1 MIEEH
6 ARVARVADDGVYVET
21 LRQSACSSCKASAGC
36 GNALLDNLFSGKRQM
51 LRVLPYAGLKQG
63 DEVVIGLQEDALLK
77 GSFMVYSLPLVFML
91 VSAVLV
97 ALLLPS
103 AADGWVIL
111 AGLAGLLA
119 GFVWLRYY
127 SDSIRFDERYQPV
140 ILRKASSRP

>member
-6 ARVARVADDGVYVET
+6 ARVARVTDDGVYVET
-21 LRQSACSSCKASAGC
+21 QRKNACSSCKASAGC
-36 GNALLDNLFSGKRQM
+36 GNALLDSVFAGKSQL

-63 DEVVIGLQEDALLK
+63 DEVIIGLHEDALLK

-97 ALLLPS
+97 TLLLPS

-119 GFVWLRYY
+119 GFAWLRYY
-127 SDSIRFDERYQPV
+127 SRSIRFDERYQPV
-140 ILRKASSRP
+140 ILRKANRQP